1 MKVKCIGGPNDGE
14 WYDVPDNY
22 RLNDQIKIPQKIKYE
37 ISDYMPVPLFE
48 YLIKTYTNE
57 DELVLDNTAG
67 SGTTA
72 SYEEIRDLITVKLE
86 LYILKELRYNRNGIT
101 EKFQYLIPSSQDEWE
116 CLKAQLEK

>member
-14 WYDVPDNY
+14 WYDIPDNY

-37 ISDYMPVPLFE
+37 ISDYMP
-48 YLIKTYTNE
+48 
-57 DELVLDNTAG
+57 
-67 SGTTA
+67 A

-101 EKFQYLIPSSQDEWE
+101 EKFQYLIPSGQDEWE